1 MMHSD
6 PCDGAIT
13 QQLVANIGAGNERTS
28 IEIAPFPS
36 VDLRPYEGQGTF
48 LSQPFA
54 VINEGGLCENGDRQR
69 AKGDREMTQPINP
82 SSLAAELAQ
91 TQNTPHSAASA
102 LIGDP
107 ARFGRVADDGTVY
120 VRTPEGEKAVG
131 SYPGKTPE
139 EALAYFVRKFEALAS
154 EVALTASRIT
164 SGAMVPQDA
173 LETVKKL
180 RQQVRELNGVGDL
193 AALAQSVEQ
202 IEPLIEGHRE
212 AYEAKKAVDAAAKA
226 ARREQIAIE
235 KEKIVAEAES
245 LALSESW
252 KATGDRLKVLLDEW
266 KAAPRL
272 DKKADADFWKRFSA
286 SRNKFDKRRRTH
298 FASLEAVSS
307 VVSEAKTAIV
317 LEAEKLATSTDW
329 VATARR
335 FKALMDAWKA
345 AGRGKKTD
353 DTKLWNRF
361 KAAQDQFFAAKS
373 ADLEKREVS
382 MVANLAK
389 REELIVQI
397 EALVPFTDVKAAK
410 SSLRELMRSWEKIGI
425 THRDKRAALE
435 ARVEKIEN
443 AIKEAEADIWRKT
456 DPAAKARAAEVVQQ
470 LSDSIENYLKAAA
483 KAQLAGNE
491 KKAKEALESAEARKV
506 WLAEAQKHLAEF
518 N

>member
-1 MMHSD
+1 
-6 PCDGAIT
+6 
-13 QQLVANIGAGNERTS
+13 
-28 IEIAPFPS
+28 
-36 VDLRPYEGQGTF
+36 
-48 LSQPFA
+48 
-54 VINEGGLCENGDRQR
+54 
-69 AKGDREMTQPINP
+69 MTDINP
-82 SSLAAELAQ
+82 STLAHSHA
-91 TQNTPHSAASA
+91 TPASAASA

-107 ARFGRVADDGTVY
+107 SQFGRVGDDGTVY
-120 VRTPEGEKAVG
+120 VRTPDGETAVG
-131 SYPGKTPE
+131 SYPGKSAE

-154 EVALTASRIT
+154 EVALTAARIT

-173 LETVKKL
+173 YEAVKKL

-212 AYEAKKAVDAAAKA
+212 AYEAKKAAEAVAKA
-226 ARREQIAIE
+226 ARREQILVE

-245 LALSESW
+245 LALSENW
-252 KATGDRLKVLLDEW
+252 KVTGDRLKALLDEW

-298 FASLEAVSS
+298 FAQLEATTSK
-307 VVSEAKTAIV
+307 VSEAKTVII
-317 LEAEKLATSTDW
+317 EQAEKLANSTDW
-329 VATARR
+329 VATARQ
-335 FKALMDAWKA
+335 FKTLMDQWKA
-345 AGRGKKTD
+345 AGRGKKND
-353 DTKLWNRF
+353 DAKMWARF

-382 MVANLAK
+382 MAANLIK

-410 SSLRELMRSWEKIGI
+410 NAFRELMNSWTKIGI
-425 THRDKRAALE
+425 TNRDKRAAFD
-435 ARVEKIEN
+435 ARVAKVEE
-443 AIKEAEADIWRKT
+443 AIKEAEAEIWHKT
-456 DPAAKARAAEVVQQ
+456 DPSAKARAAEVVKQ
-470 LSDSIENYLKAAA
+470 LTESIENYTKVAA
-483 KAQLAGNE
+483 KSQAAGNE

-506 WLAEAQKHLAEF
+506 WLSEAEKHLAEF